1 MAINNK
7 LLKHALSRCF
17 DEVKVTFPE
26 HIYVIRR
33 NLMIACTLAIFFIL
47 IEPSSD
53 GFEVNIGVLKGNIK
67 NPSVLYIIM
76 IFVCTYYLCWFHF
89 ACKAA
94 MIFAGSDD
102 NHYKNEE
109 ELKYYFFRRLSEL
122 KAGEDIKKSLDKIK
136 LGNINIECE
145 SLHASDDDDYIAY
158 CKMKNTAI
166 RSMYQD
172 LSMVHDTLKN
182 DGIKY
187 EDNDV
192 FTTVEYKFKPSL
204 DELYFYERHKDNV
217 WRWNLY
223 RLFETVLPRW
233 FAALAILILCWLIV
247 TPYLDVIGD
256 TIFER
261 INCVMGLI
269 GCWL

>member
-1 MAINNK
+1 MAINNRH
-7 LLKHALSRCF
+7 LKDALSRCF

-102 NHYKNEE
+102 THYKNEE
-109 ELKYYFFRRLSEL
+109 ELKYYFLRRLSEL

-145 SLHASDDDDYIAY
+145 SLHAGDDDYIAY
-158 CKMKNTAI
+158 CKMKNTDI

-172 LSMVHDTLKN
+172 LSMVHETLVN
-182 DGIKY
+182 DGFEYK
-187 EDNDV
+187 DDDV
-192 FTTVEYKFKPSL
+192 FTRVEYKFTPSL

-217 WRWNLY
+217 WRWNRY
-223 RLFETVLPRW
+223 RCFETVLPILY
-233 FAALAILILCWLIV
+233 AALAFLILCWLIIS
-247 TPYLDVIGD
+247 PYLDVIDD
-256 TIFER
+256 TISER
-261 INCVMGLI
+261 INRVMALI
-269 GCWL
+269 GGLV